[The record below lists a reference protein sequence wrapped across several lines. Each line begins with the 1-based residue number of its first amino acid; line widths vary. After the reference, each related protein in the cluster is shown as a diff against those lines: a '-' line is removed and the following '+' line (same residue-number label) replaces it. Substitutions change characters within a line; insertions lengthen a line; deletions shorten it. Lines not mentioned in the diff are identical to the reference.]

1 MKHVKQNNLGIGL
14 LHEMIS
20 CLQIALLRMHR
31 AVNAVRLESYVM
43 VFPFE
48 VCFIRLALS
57 HNIFETFKSKS
68 VY

>member
-20 CLQIALLRMHR
+20 CFTNRAL
-31 AVNAVRLESYVM
+31 NAVCLESYAM

-57 HNIFETFKSKS
+57 HNIVETFKRKS